1 MYLNYWSRLPWN
13 SVPVDGNA
21 NNARILLVTGLSYAR
36 TVDTERSPA
45 IPAAAFF
52 DLDKTVISTSSTL
65 AFGRPFLRGGLIRR
79 TDALGLAF
87 WQMRY
92 KMSGASATQMRRMR
106 DQICARCEGWDV
118 ATVREIVQEH
128 LPELFPTIVY
138 PQAVELIE
146 SHRRAGRD
154 IVVVSSGG
162 AEVVDPIAVLLGAD
176 HVISTRLAIEDGRYS
191 GKIEFYSVGPHK
203 AAAMN
208 EFAAAAGYSLA
219 ECYAYSDSVTDL
231 PMLEAVGRPTAVNP
245 DRGLRR
251 AAEARGWPILR
262 FRKPATEPAR

>member
-1 MYLNYWSRLPWN
+1 MHLR
-13 SVPVDGNA
+13 
-21 NNARILLVTGLSYAR
+21 RRRLSYAR
-36 TVDTERSPA
+36 TVDTDERPA
-45 IPAAAFF
+45 RPAAAFF
-52 DLDKTVISTSSTL
+52 DLDKTVIATSSTL

-92 KMSGASATQMRRMR
+92 KLSGASAAQMQRMR

-128 LPELFPTIVY
+128 LPTLLPAIVY
-138 PQAVELIE
+138 PQAVDLIE

-154 IVVVSSGG
+154 IVIVSSGG

-176 HVISTRLAIEDGRYS
+176 HVISTRMVIENGRYS
-191 GKIEFYSVGPHK
+191 GEIAFYSVGPHK
-203 AAAMN
+203 ATAMC
-208 EFAAAAGYSLA
+208 EFANTAGYNLA
-219 ECYAYSDSVTDL
+219 QCYAYSDSVTDL
-231 PMLEAVGRPTAVNP
+231 PMLEAVGLPTAVNP

-251 AAEARGWPILR
+251 AALERGWPILR
-262 FRKPATEPAR
+262 FRKPPPNRPGEST